1 MGGEEDV
8 KVQQPNK
15 VAQGF
20 KDFGR
25 FLYNSDDKT
34 VFGRGGKSW
43 AKISLFY
50 LIFYSCLAGFF
61 AINMQVMMMTI
72 DEDVPTITGR
82 SNRPT
87 VGINQKDLY
96 IMDFNDKDVWG
107 KYKTAINAVKD
118 EYDNVTAT
126 ATGDKVFTWSDI
138 SGDCGDPAWSVQ
150 TANRGCFYV
159 GVNRAY
165 GFNPTGNDT
174 TRTGG
179 RLFINC
185 DYDIGIAGDGDTE
198 TNTAQF
204 TVIENPATQDLSE
217 YYPWTSKAVNGLQP
231 LVAVKVEI
239 NDANNNARDD
249 KFWGTFLKCQ
259 LYTQITGEEAV
270 SFEAEG
276 GQFARLT
283 IVYPEKNTK

>member
-1 MGGEEDV
+1 MSIITWFTD
-8 KVQQPNK
+8 PI
-15 VAQGF
+15 
-20 KDFGR
+20 KDFIYSR
-25 FLYNSDDKT
+25 DRD
-34 VFGRGGKSW
+34 SW
-43 AKISLFY
+43 VKISFFY

-72 DEDVPTITGR
+72 DDDVPTITGR
-82 SNRPT
+82 SNKPT

-96 IMDFNDKDVWG
+96 IMDFKDTEVWG
-107 KYKTAINAVKD
+107 KYKEAINAVKD

-126 ATGDKVFTWSDI
+126 GDKVFVWSDI
-138 SGDCGDPAWSVQ
+138 SGDCGDPTWSVQ
-150 TANRGCFYV
+150 SEKRGCFYL

-185 DYDIGIAGDGDTE
+185 TYDIGIAGDGDVE

-204 TVIENPATQDLSE
+204 TVVENPETQDLSE

-239 NDANNNARDD
+239 NDANNAARDD
-249 KFWGTFLKCQ
+249 KYWGTFLKCQ
-259 LYTQITGEEAV
+259 LYTKIAGEEAV
-270 SFEAEG
+270 SFEEEG

-283 IVYPEKNTK
+283 IVYPEKTTK